1 MDLQLVFI
9 CFCVFLVGIH
19 SRPKVFSGE
28 GKQNQKMLKAI
39 LSLNLNKKVFC
50 NQQYITSLIVTDLSN
65 GYLKG
70 VWKEENDVTFDL
82 VGKPTAIELV
92 SDVECNAKSY
102 CTYRNYRMKSSL
114 TANKWKP
121 MTLSKKMEGPFFYT
135 VNGSSVSVTVLGKTY
150 TGTYDGKQQ
159 IVWPP
164 RKYLPNGSTWT
175 KQGKHCLI

>member
-28 GKQNQKMLKAI
+28 
-39 LSLNLNKKVFC
+39 
-50 NQQYITSLIVTDLSN
+50 DLSN

-175 KQGKHCLI
+175 KQDALTKSASKNPNHMNVLGEMSKKLRLT